1 MKNNISRRNFLRTV
15 GCLGALISVRSD
27 ILGFVNLKISNVL
40 IIGDSISIGYTPF
53 VKEILNGKAT
63 VWHPDENCE
72 GTRKGILKIDEW
84 IGSTRWDVIHFNF
97 GLHDL
102 KHVNAKTGEPSTKPE
117 DPRQTDIKQYSK
129 NLKIIIEKLKASGAK
144 LIFATTTPVPEKSS
158 PLREPEQVLIYN
170 EAALKIMKRENIPVD
185 DLFGLA
191 LPKLK
196 ELQMADNVH
205 FTPEGYRALAE
216 KVSASILQVL

>member
-1 MKNNISRRNFLRTV
+1 MQTTISRRNFLRTI
-15 GCLGALISVRSD
+15 GSFGALIFVRSD
-27 ILGFVNLKISNVL
+27 VFGSGNLNVPNVL
-40 IIGDSISIGYTPF
+40 IIGDSISMGYTPF

-72 GTRKGILKIDEW
+72 GTMKGVLKVNDW
-84 IGSTRWDVIHFNF
+84 LGNTKWDVIHFNF

-102 KHVNAKTGEPSTKPE
+102 KHVNAKTGESSTNSK
-117 DPRQTDIKQYSK
+117 DPRQADVKQYSD
-129 NLKIIIEKLKASGAK
+129 NLKIIVGKLKASGAK

-170 EAALKIMKRENIPVD
+170 KAALKIMKNENIPVN
-185 DLFGLA
+185 DLFGFA

-196 ELQMADNVH
+196 EIQLKDNVH
-205 FTPEGYRALAE
+205 FTPDGYRAMAE
-216 KVSASILQVL
+216 KVSGSVLQVL

>member
-1 MKNNISRRNFLRTV
+1 MKINISRRNFLRTI
-15 GCLGALISVRSD
+15 GSFGAMMAVRPD
-27 ILGFVNLKISNVL
+27 IFGFVNLNIPNVL

-72 GTRKGILKIDEW
+72 GTTKGVLKVDEW
-84 IGSTRWDVIHFNF
+84 IGNTKWNIIHFNF

-102 KHVNAKTGEPSTKPE
+102 KHVSAKTGESSTNPE
-117 DPRQTDIKQYSK
+117 DPRQADVNQYSK
-129 NLKIIIEKLKASGAK
+129 NLKIIVEKLKASGAK
-144 LIFATTTPVPEKSS
+144 LIFASTTPVPEKSS

-170 EAALKIMKRENIPVD
+170 EAALKIMKSENIPVD
-185 DLFGLA
+185 DLFGMA

-196 ELQMADNVH
+196 EIQLTDNVH
-205 FTPEGYRALAE
+205 FTPDGYRLLAE
-216 KVSASILQVL
+216 KVSASIMQVL